1 MHALT
6 YVLSIE
12 IALTVT
18 VLCREASREKRG
30 KHRVRDLEELR
41 SKGGGGRVK
50 EGSGP
55 WRRWVGQAGQTGSKQ
70 ADSRRRGATGS

>member
-18 VLCREASREKRG
+18 VLCREASRGDGGEHG
-30 KHRVRDLEELR
+30 VRHLEELEELER
-41 SKGGGGRVK
+41 EGGALQAAKKEEGGAAWK
-50 EGSGP
+50 EHC
-55 WRRWVGQAGQTGSKQ
+55 WR
-70 ADSRRRGATGS
+70 

>member
-1 MHALT
+1 MHTLT

-30 KHRVRDLEELR
+30 GKHRVRDLEELR
-41 SKGGGGRVK
+41 NKGCGRV
-50 EGSGP
+50 
-55 WRRWVGQAGQTGSKQ
+55 
-70 ADSRRRGATGS
+70 

>member
-30 KHRVRDLEELR
+30 EHRVRDLEELR
-41 SKGGGGRVK
+41 NRGWESRITEERAVGAGGTRQGEQAAGRQTAGRGGRAAR
-50 EGSGP
+50 S
-55 WRRWVGQAGQTGSKQ
+55 
-70 ADSRRRGATGS
+70 